1 MKKIFITFTIF
12 LSVSNLSGQ
21 LGKLIADDGWWI
33 DYDNLKM
40 VKVGEKFE
48 NAKNFIGEPKKV
60 ISIIKEGNDDIL
72 ETYLYVVRVKST
84 KNIIGKKPILQL
96 QSQTVMWSEKYN
108 LIFHVKNGILIK
120 MTSE

>member
-96 QSQTVMWSEKYN
+96 QSQTFMWSEKYN